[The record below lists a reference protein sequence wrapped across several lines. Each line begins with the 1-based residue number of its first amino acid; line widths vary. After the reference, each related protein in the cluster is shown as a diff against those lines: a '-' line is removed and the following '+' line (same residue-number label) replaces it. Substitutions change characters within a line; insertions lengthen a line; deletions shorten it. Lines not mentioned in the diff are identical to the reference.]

1 MSQETT
7 IKELQVLAAQFVQ
20 ERNWRQFHGAKNIS
34 MNIAVE
40 AAELMELFVWKSSK
54 REIADVIQ
62 EHQQAIEHEL
72 ADILFSL
79 LLFADEYNID
89 LAQSFIQKLKH
100 NAQKYP
106 VEKCKGKNKKYS
118 EL

>member
-1 MSQETT
+1 MTDDIT
-7 IKELQVLAAQFVQ
+7 IKTLQALAAQFIQ

-54 REIADVIQ
+54 QEINDVIKNK
-62 EHQQAIEHEL
+62 QQAIEHEL

-89 LAQSFIQKLKH
+89 LAKAFIQKLEH

-106 VEKCKGKNKKYS
+106 ITKCKGKNKKYS